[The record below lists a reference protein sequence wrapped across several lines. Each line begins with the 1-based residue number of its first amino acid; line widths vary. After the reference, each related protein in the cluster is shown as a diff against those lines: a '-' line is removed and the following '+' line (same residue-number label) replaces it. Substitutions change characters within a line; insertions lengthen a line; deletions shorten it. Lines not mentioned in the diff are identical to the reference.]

1 MDSDQALRAKLS
13 TTSGITALCSTRIYP
28 IDLPQDTTL
37 PAVTYQIISAVIESN
52 HGETVVSSL
61 AHAVY
66 QIDAWAATY
75 AEAVALARQI
85 HLALHTFRGAI
96 VLGTETFAVLLC
108 LRTAKRPNK
117 DPEVG
122 LYWISQDY
130 EIWYRE

>member
-1 MDSDQALRAKLS
+1 MDSDQALRAKLAA
-13 TTSGITALCSTRIYP
+13 TDGITALCSARIYP

-37 PAVTYQIISAVIESN
+37 PAVTYQIISAVIESI
-52 HGETVVSSL
+52 HDEAVTSGL
-61 AHAVY
+61 AHVVY
-66 QIDAWAATY
+66 QVDAWAATY
-75 AEAVALARQI
+75 SAAVTLARQI

-96 VLGTETFAVLLC
+96 ALGTETFAVLIC